1 MGDYEKIR
9 DGMSIAA
16 LLMSGVV
23 LLFGAAVALFLTG
36 YCDGTCDRQWD
47 PLVGLLALPVFGGGV
62 LMLGGALHM
71 MMPGQSAFAAG
82 MPAPTQNLRAS
93 LVLALRA
100 GVLLEGVLA
109 VAYALAE
116 TETITGDG
124 AWATYWGL
132 TMVGWIAVTSRLVH
146 HAQRSR

>member
-1 MGDYEKIR
+1 MT
-9 DGMSIAA
+9 A
-16 LLMSGVV
+16 
-23 LLFGAAVALFLTG
+23 
-36 YCDGTCDRQWD
+36 QWD

-62 LMLGGALHM
+62 LMLGGAIHM

-82 MPAPTQNLRAS
+82 MPAPTTQNLRAS

-146 HAQRSR
+146 HAQQSR